1 MFCRVLETAGSYR
14 FETLYTFALSLKSS
28 VHTYIMQF
36 SVSTRFGAGANLN
49 TKTMINTKNALLGIG
64 SLVTSCVLAAKWYM
78 RPQFPVRSSRE
89 NVASFKSR
97 IGSTTTQTFYPISS
111 KKSKKKKKSVYI
123 RDRALFGLSKWLHM
137 PSAALFFLRN
147 KSHPLEFEV
156 GSPRKDKLPIL
167 LFSHGI
173 GGNCEIY
180 SQLCADIADSGFI
193 VVALE
198 HEDGSASYAMNSNGE
213 EIFYQFPPKD
223 MPYTRQNVVKFRK
236 PFLEQR
242 KQEVESAFEH
252 MKMLSE
258 SKDATHPFKHIADV
272 VDFDRVAIGGH
283 SFGGAST
290 IHLNASSSSVLK
302 PRCVLLHD
310 PWPFCVSEKD
320 INQGLN
326 RPTLCM
332 VGDRFRNSP
341 EYAIT
346 EDLIEQ
352 TRRKNRVKV
361 YSYHVQG
368 ATHSQFSD
376 TPFWLP
382 TPIATPLPF
391 KLLGKLHD
399 RDLVHDAIVKKTVS
413 FLRHYCYG
421 DGDVGDEVPQ
431 KIISRV

>member
-1 MFCRVLETAGSYR
+1 MVHETS
-14 FETLYTFALSLKSS
+14 
-28 VHTYIMQF
+28 
-36 SVSTRFGAGANLN
+36 
-49 TKTMINTKNALLGIG
+49 
-64 SLVTSCVLAAKWYM
+64 
-78 RPQFPVRSSRE
+78 
-89 NVASFKSR
+89 
-97 IGSTTTQTFYPISS
+97 ISS
-111 KKSKKKKKSVYI
+111 SIFKRECCFFQIKNRDDSGTNVLSDIFEREQKKKKSVYI

-147 KSHPLEFEV
+147 KSHPLEFEE

-180 SQLCADIADSGFI
+180 SQLCADIADAGFV

-213 EIFYQFPPKD
+213 EIFYKFPPKD
-223 MPYTRQNVVKFRK
+223 MPYTRNKVVKFRE

-242 KQEVESAFEH
+242 KREVESAFEH

-258 SKDATHPFKHIADV
+258 SKDATHPFKRIADV

-361 YSYHVQG
+361 YSSSRSRCDTFTIFGHAVLVTHTDCNSFTVQVTRQ
-368 ATHSQFSD
+368 APRS
-376 TPFWLP
+376 
-382 TPIATPLPF
+382 
-391 KLLGKLHD
+391 
-399 RDLVHDAIVKKTVS
+399 
-413 FLRHYCYG
+413 
-421 DGDVGDEVPQ
+421 
-431 KIISRV
+431 